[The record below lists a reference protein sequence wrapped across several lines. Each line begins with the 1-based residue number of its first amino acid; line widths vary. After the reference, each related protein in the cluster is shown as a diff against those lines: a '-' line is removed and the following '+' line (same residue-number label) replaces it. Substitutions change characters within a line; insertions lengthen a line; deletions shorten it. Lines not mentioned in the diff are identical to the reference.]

1 MEPTEP
7 SHCPIPPH
15 PTILLLNSR
24 PWLYDIKVAGLK
36 DVSDDQLLA
45 AVGNHTDVVW
55 LQGCWELGPYGQR
68 HDVQDP
74 GRLQHFKD
82 CLPDFTED
90 DCIGSPYAIRQYICN
105 PSLGT
110 EEDLAHFRK
119 RLAARGIALM
129 LDFVPNHMARDSA
142 WIEEGLFIKGRTG
155 DTVFGR
161 DPYSGDWT
169 DTAQLNYWS
178 EACRQHML
186 QQLLDLADRCDGL
199 RVDMAMLCVNEVVE
213 RTWGPLLRE
222 QGFQRPAEEFWV
234 WALPQ
239 LRRRH
244 PDFLLLAECYE
255 YDEIL
260 PHGTMLELLKQGFS
274 AAYDK
279 VIYDRSRGARSNV
292 DVGLLKGINVT
303 FGLIT
308 TGT

>member
-110 EEDLAHFRK
+110 EE
-119 RLAARGIALM
+119 
-129 LDFVPNHMARDSA
+129 
-142 WIEEGLFIKGRTG
+142 
-155 DTVFGR
+155 
-161 DPYSGDWT
+161 
-169 DTAQLNYWS
+169 
-178 EACRQHML
+178 
-186 QQLLDLADRCDGL
+186 
-199 RVDMAMLCVNEVVE
+199 
-213 RTWGPLLRE
+213 
-222 QGFQRPAEEFWV
+222 
-234 WALPQ
+234 LP
-239 LRRRH
+239 
-244 PDFLLLAECYE
+244 
-255 YDEIL
+255 
-260 PHGTMLELLKQGFS
+260 GSFS

-279 VIYDRSRGARSNV
+279 VIYDRLTESHLDKLREHLYQHPRMC
-292 DVGLLKGINVT
+292 
-303 FGLIT
+303 
-308 TGT
+308 TGKFRRCPKT